1 MWGYNVDN
9 DVAYCR
15 LVSELTPKQLEAVS
29 GIAKGLAPSQ
39 IAKVIGVST
48 RTVERWRK
56 LPEFVTALGQIQGE
70 VSRQVKVELVE
81 NVTSVTSRLENLAS
95 KSLDCLEQIIDN
107 PEARSSDR
115 IQAAKLLL
123 GEWQRTQTPVM
134 HELAAV
140 ETLVKSGFLSYGHLQ
155 RLKEAVETLT
165 QESRTIFQQPS
176 VLSAARSEVLN

>member
-1 MWGYNVDN
+1 VS
-9 DVAYCR
+9 CR

-39 IAKVIGVST
+39 IAKVLGVST

-56 LPEFVTALGQIQGE
+56 LPEFVAALNQIQSE
-70 VSRQVKVELVE
+70 VSRQVKVEVVE
-81 NVTSVTSRLENLAS
+81 GVTSITSRLENLAS

-107 PEARSSDR
+107 PETRSGDR

-123 GEWQRTQTPVM
+123 GEWQRSQAPTM

-140 ETLVKSGFLSYGHLQ
+140 ETLVKSGFLSHEHLE
-155 RLKEAVETLT
+155 RLKEAVATLT
-165 QESRTIFQQPS
+165 QESRAIFQQPS
-176 VLSAARSEVLN
+176 VTSVIGPEVLN

>member
-1 MWGYNVDN
+1 MSGF
-9 DVAYCR
+9 VAVMSQ
-15 LVSELTPKQLEAVS
+15 LSPKQLEAIS
-29 GIAKGLAPSQ
+29 GVVQGLPSSQ
-39 IAKVIGVST
+39 IAKTIGVST
-48 RTVERWRK
+48 RTLERWRK
-56 LPEFVTALGQIQGE
+56 IPEFAAAITRIQGSA
-70 VSRQVKVELVE
+70 SRQVEAELVS

-95 KSLDCLEQIIDN
+95 KSLDTLEQILDN